1 VTTPA
6 PPQQPQ
12 PRPAYGPWYLSRVLL
27 VIGAVLFV
35 LAAFAAGGHPLAG
48 VADWSWGFGA
58 FAAWVLSGA
67 VP

>member
-1 VTTPA
+1 MTAPA
-6 PPQQPQ
+6 PPPQQP
-12 PRPAYGPWYLSRVLL
+12 RPVYGPWYLSRVLL
-27 VIGAVLFV
+27 VIGTILFV

-48 VADWSWGFGA
+48 ISEWPWAFGA